1 MLRERKELV
10 EQEIQKLYKLASALY
25 LRIVTTGGDVHSK
38 EYQDMKDKI
47 SALEYDLSLINQ
59 LIKDGHN

>member
-25 LRIVTTGGDVHSK
+25 LKIVTTDGDVHSK